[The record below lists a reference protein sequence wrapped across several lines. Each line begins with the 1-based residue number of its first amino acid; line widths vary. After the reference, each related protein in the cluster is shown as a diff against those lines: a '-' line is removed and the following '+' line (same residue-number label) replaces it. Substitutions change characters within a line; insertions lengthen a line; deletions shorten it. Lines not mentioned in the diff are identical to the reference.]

1 MKNTYK
7 KLIKFPSIDQFAT
20 VATNINR
27 HFNFV
32 GLDEN
37 GDAIYDKTLQKP
49 KLNFKGRVKL
59 HGTNAGECYNE
70 PGGIWSQSKENIITV
85 EKDNAGFAFF
95 AETKKAIFQNLMAEV
110 MIKNNLDMNENTVS
124 IYGEW
129 CGSNIQSTVGLT
141 NLEKSFFIFGV
152 KISPFDENEVAYWV
166 DHSYLRSP
174 ENKIYNIDDYETF
187 EIEIDFNVPQLSQ
200 NKLNELALQVE
211 AECPVAKA
219 FGYPNTI
226 GEGIVWSTEL
236 NGVVYRFKVKGDKH
250 AGKSKVKTLKVV
262 DDVKI
267 MKCLELADKVTP
279 IWRLSQM
286 LEQTFDFMNGGL
298 MTREKLGEYIKAVT
312 TDIVKEEI
320 LLLTEYELELKDIGK
335 YVSEISRKYFFE
347 QETERM

>member
-1 MKNTYK
+1 MNKRH
-7 KLIKFPSIDQFAT
+7 IKFPSIDQFPT
-20 VATNINR
+20 IVTNINR

-49 KLNFKGRVKL
+49 KLKFKGRVKL
-59 HGTNAGECYNE
+59 HGTNGSVCHNE
-70 PGGIWSQSKENIITV
+70 PSGMWTQSRERIITT
-85 EKDNAGFAFF
+85 ESDNAGFAFF
-95 AETKKAIFQNLMAEV
+95 TQTKEEILTNLFEQV
-110 MIKNNLDMNENTVS
+110 REKNNVDLNSNTIS

-219 FGYPNTI
+219 FLLDVCNDNTAYEDEKGNI
-226 GEGIVWSTEL
+226 WFDKENNYTLSIKEQLIPIFKEKREEHTT
-236 NGVVYRFKVKGDKH
+236 GVNFIKFN
-250 AGKSKVKTLKVV
+250 
-262 DDVKI
+262 
-267 MKCLELADKVTP
+267 MK
-279 IWRLSQM
+279 
-286 LEQTFDFMNGGL
+286 
-298 MTREKLGEYIKAVT
+298 
-312 TDIVKEEI
+312 
-320 LLLTEYELELKDIGK
+320 
-335 YVSEISRKYFFE
+335 
-347 QETERM
+347 

>member
-49 KLNFKGRVKL
+49 KLKFKGRVKL
-59 HGTNAGECYNE
+59 HGTNGSVCHNE
-70 PGGIWSQSKENIITV
+70 PSGMWTQSRERIITT
-85 EKDNAGFAFF
+85 ESDNAGFAFF
-95 AETKKAIFQNLMAEV
+95 TQTKEEILTNLFEQV
-110 MIKNNLDMNENTVS
+110 REKNNVDLTSNTIS

-152 KISPFDENEVAYWV
+152 KISPFGEEEPAYWV

-174 ENKIYNIDDYETF
+174 ENNIYNIDDYETF

-219 FGYPNTI
+219 FGYSNTI

-262 DDVKI
+262 DDAKI

-286 LEQTFDFMNGGL
+286 LEQTFDFMNGGV
-298 MTREKLGEYIKAVT
+298 MSRAKLGDYIKAVM
-312 TDIVKEEI
+312 TDIIKEDT
-320 LLLTEYELELKDIGK
+320 LLLTEYELEPKDIGK